1 MNNII
6 ILLILFIQNKKLDI
20 RSEYTNMD
28 IEKMKASAEKLT
40 SNERAIIIFE
50 YVVNGLSTREIEEK
64 HLGME
69 DRKGW
74 TVWGVLQSYEIKKD
88 FKGKYNNV
96 TFAAIKTI
104 VESSNWED
112 VCENLMGLEDI

>member
-1 MNNII
+1 
-6 ILLILFIQNKKLDI
+6 
-20 RSEYTNMD
+20 MD